1 MSYIP
6 VQSALRDYHEHIN
19 DMTVDEG
26 ETVHITSGSEK
37 VVSKLTVNGTLKN
50 EGAVL
55 LR

>member
-6 VQSALRDYHEHIN
+6 VQSALHDFHEHIN
-19 DMTVDEG
+19 DMTVDAG

-50 EGAVL
+50 DGVV
-55 LR
+55 RIR